1 MSRTLPISEVK
12 THLPELVLSVE
23 ECEEEIIVTR
33 KGRPAAVII
42 NVDEYARLRETLDV
56 LGDADL
62 MKNIRRGRAYF
73 RRGAKGVPMDRVFPK
88 ASAKSP
94 KRKIVAAWR
103 IVFATEAAAA
113 VRGLPPDVKRIVRE
127 ALLAIGVNP
136 YVGKELLRELQGL
149 RSYQARRY
157 RIVYELAS
165 PRREIR
171 IVAVAHRS
179 SVYEDV
185 ARSRLA
191 GR

>member
-94 KRKIVAAWR
+94 KRK
-103 IVFATEAAAA
+103 
-113 VRGLPPDVKRIVRE
+113 
-127 ALLAIGVNP
+127 
-136 YVGKELLRELQGL
+136 
-149 RSYQARRY
+149 
-157 RIVYELAS
+157 
-165 PRREIR
+165 
-171 IVAVAHRS
+171 
-179 SVYEDV
+179 
-185 ARSRLA
+185 
-191 GR
+191 